1 MAHYTRIEFSL
12 DHELNN
18 LNTTPRIAQIPLRG
32 PFCFTHNFFDEN
44 IM

>member
-18 LNTTPRIAQIPLRG
+18 LNTTPRIAQIPSVDRFVLLTI
-32 PFCFTHNFFDEN
+32 FSTKT
-44 IM
+44 